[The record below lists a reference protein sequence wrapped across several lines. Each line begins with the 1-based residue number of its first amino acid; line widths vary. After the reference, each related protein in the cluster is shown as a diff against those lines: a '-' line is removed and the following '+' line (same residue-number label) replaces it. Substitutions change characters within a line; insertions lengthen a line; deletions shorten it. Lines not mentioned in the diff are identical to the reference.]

1 MNTLTAQK
9 SYILDLLIK
18 EFPNLAEPKLQ
29 EEIAESGKIMYFR
42 AGETIMDIG
51 NYVKFVPLV
60 SKGSIKV
67 SREDSE
73 GREVFLYYLEPGTTC
88 AASFTCCMMHK
99 KSEFRTVAEEDTEVI
114 AIPIHNMD
122 AWISRYQSW
131 KNFVM
136 MTFQKRFDELIMT
149 LESIAF
155 KKMDERLLDYLYDKS
170 KTLKSDIIVTTHQE
184 IAKDLNG
191 SREAISRLL
200 KQLENEGMVQL
211 GRNKIRMIRK

>member
-29 EEIAESGKIMYFR
+29 EEIAETGKIMYFR

-67 SREDSE
+67 SREDYE

-88 AASFTCCMMHK
+88 AASFTCCMMNK
-99 KSEFRTVAEEDTEVI
+99 KSEFRTIAEEDTEVI

-122 AWISRYQSW
+122 AWISKIS
-131 KNFVM
+131 
-136 MTFQKRFDELIMT
+136 EL
-149 LESIAF
+149 EEF
-155 KKMDERLLDYLYDKS
+155 CHD
-170 KTLKSDIIVTTHQE
+170 HF
-184 IAKDLNG
+184 
-191 SREAISRLL
+191 SRGLM
-200 KQLENEGMVQL
+200 N
-211 GRNKIRMIRK
+211 